1 MSANC
6 NNKMASGNSEAI
18 FVPKIWQERED
29 SNPRPL
35 VLEFCVACISLSSL
49 ILFSPIS

>member
-6 NNKMASGNSEAI
+6 NNKMASGNSEAL

-35 VLEFCVACISLSSL
+35 VLESNGICHDLYC
-49 ILFSPIS
+49 